1 MVVVCQVDY
10 IYIYVHIYIH
20 ICMCI
25 YIYNMDRD
33 RETYYLIISHWNP
46 TKLSHSWMN
55 PPKNIDHPGR
65 SGVSRCAIHKPSLML
80 PMSFRSSIGF
90 GVAHEPW
97 GYRVFFR
104 IWSTYKPICFPCCMC
119 PESFCQV
126 PNVISLFHLNLDKS
140 FSACEWYHMW
150 YRPIFTD
157 RPNCDPAQ

>member
-1 MVVVCQVDY
+1 MSDQHTINHPQNHHKWTEFKPSPNGSGLPSWLY
-10 IYIYVHIYIH
+10 IYMYTYTYIYV
-20 ICMCI
+20 CV

-97 GYRVFFR
+97 GYRVFFSDLKYLQTYLLPLLYVSWV
-104 IWSTYKPICFPCCMC
+104 ILSSTKCDKFI
-119 PESFCQV
+119 SFK
-126 PNVISLFHLNLDKS
+126 F
-140 FSACEWYHMW
+140 
-150 YRPIFTD
+150 R
-157 RPNCDPAQ
+157 